1 MYKVD
6 QEKWN
11 RFSPQLQL
19 QHIAVELARAAQAG
33 LREGNEEKRW
43 TEEAYERALSLVD
56 ACLAEP
62 QLKDRMLLYQLRDAL
77 AALYAG
83 DRNPAVSRFISS
95 YLLEN
100 SKNIT

>member
-19 QHIAVELARAAQAG
+19 QHIAAELARATQAG
-33 LREGNEEKRW
+33 LREGNEERRW
-43 TEEAYERALSLVD
+43 VEEAYERALSLVD
-56 ACLAEP
+56 ACLDEP
-62 QLKDRMLLYQLRDAL
+62 QLKDRMLLYQLRDAI